1 MKKFFAFVAAALV
14 SAAMFAGPAKTPTAE
29 QVAAQFD
36 AANNVVLAVYFDE
49 EVCNDVIFV
58 GNHQGW
64 QLEGATKSEDL
75 EGFEGWFVFV
85 APAQIENTKDDG
97 TTEMVALQGKPIQLK
112 KDGSFSWDFQTGDP
126 ASWEHLAGKEANISA
141 GYDGEANIEWPE
153 AGVYVY
159 ESKYFKNHNS
169 PCVAA
174 VEHDYEVTLY
184 APVCGGFKPAIIGD
198 FNGWSE
204 GVAMTEDMD
213 DQGATIYTYSFKD
226 EEKHAFKFKEA
237 SDTDWS
243 NQIRLYN
250 AEEDSWY
257 DNPNITLGA
266 DTKITLDYSKGTW
279 SLCADAVDVIA
290 ADVVATKVIRNGQI
304 IIVKGDVEFNVLGAQ
319 VK

>member
-1 MKKFFAFVAAALV
+1 MKKFFSFVAAALV
-14 SAAMFAGPAKTPTAE
+14 SAAMFAAPAKTPTAE

-36 AANNVVLAVYFDE
+36 ASSNVVLAVYFDE
-49 EVCNDVIFV
+49 EVCNDVVFV

-64 QLEGATKSEDL
+64 KGEGATKSEEL

-85 APAQIENTKDDG
+85 APALVDQTADDG
-97 TTEMVALQGKPIQLK
+97 TVSQVALQGKPIQLK
-112 KDGSFSWDFQTGDP
+112 KDGSFSWDFQTGDQ
-126 ASWEHLAGKEANISA
+126 ASWEHLAGKEANITA

-213 DQGATIYTYSFKD
+213 DAGATIYTYSFKD

-237 SDTDWS
+237 ADTDWS

-266 DTKITLDYSKGTW
+266 DTKISLDYSNGTW
-279 SLCADAVDVIA
+279 TLCADAVDVIA
-290 ADVVATKVIRNGQI
+290 ADAVATKVIRNGQI
-304 IIVKGDVEFNVLGAQ
+304 VIVKDGVEFNVLGTQ